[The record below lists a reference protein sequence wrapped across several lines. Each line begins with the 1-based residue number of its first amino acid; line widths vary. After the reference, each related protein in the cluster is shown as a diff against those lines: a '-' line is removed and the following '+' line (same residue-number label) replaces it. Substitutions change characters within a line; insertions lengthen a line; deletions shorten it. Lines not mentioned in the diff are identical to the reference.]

1 MFRTLFFWPARG
13 SNRAFHRFALGVLVQ
28 ALLVAGCGN
37 PVSAQ
42 MRRAIVESANSSQA
56 STRVTLPGVAARLRQ
71 HRHLTIVAFGSS
83 STEGIGASSPAHSY
97 PALLQRDLQQM
108 LGPKNEVTV
117 INRGIGGQD
126 ADDMLARLDRDVL
139 AAKPDLVIW
148 QTGTNDPL
156 RDVPLS
162 RFIEETRDVIQRMK
176 ATGIEVIL
184 MEPQDCRM
192 LRALPVS
199 QAYREAVR
207 SLGEQMNVPVI
218 RRFDLVKSWLAAG
231 EVTEAQLMSPD
242 GLHMADEGYARLAA
256 EVARE
261 LVADA
266 DLLARRLAVV
276 AR

>member
-1 MFRTLFFWPARG
+1 M
-13 SNRAFHRFALGVLVQ
+13 
-28 ALLVAGCGN
+28 
-37 PVSAQ
+37 
-42 MRRAIVESANSSQA
+42 
-56 STRVTLPGVAARLRQ
+56 
-71 HRHLTIVAFGSS
+71 
-83 STEGIGASSPAHSY
+83 
-97 PALLQRDLQQM
+97 
-108 LGPKNEVTV
+108 

-162 RFIEETRDVIQRMK
+162 RFIEETRDVIRRMK
-176 ATGIEVIL
+176 AAGIEVIL

-192 LRALPVS
+192 MRALPVS

-207 SLGEQMNVPVI
+207 SIGQEMNIPVI
-218 RRFDLVKSWLAAG
+218 RRYDLIKSWLAG
-231 EVTEAQLMSPD
+231 GDVTEAQLMAAD

-266 DLLARRLAVV
+266 HLPAQRLTVIAR
-276 AR
+276 